1 MVDGWIS
8 KGYANY
14 NTKSKLPLFKFIGH
28 LQAKRAMKLR
38 PLMPLLLF
46 VPGYAFLASSHSK
59 RNHYRKE
66 IQQVESPKYSCAD
79 RSARE
84 FTFLLESK
92 KASVQIST
100 PELPTEISP
109 TSLLDYLLSLLT
121 SDLSSIILGSVGIL
135 LALSNRLSSID
146 YEASSIALNEAAD
159 MGMQSR
165 MDLLAVFSAGA
176 ILLNGVS
183 KLDVTSA
190 LADTVVLEGKCTD
203 GIIYLDKKLEGKE
216 TLKWAMKA
224 VTKSSPAKSVA
235 VLGYSNEELKWKICA
250 LNGII
255 PADEK
260 YWKEIPHDV
269 STPILNRFL
278 KEGQGNK
285 ETYLPTLQALPGRS
299 ELTYLPSNTQEVL
312 MLPINVSGRYEK
324 AALVLG
330 SDTAKTFSPKDVAWC
345 QVLASRVRKS
355 F

>member
-1 MVDGWIS
+1 M
-8 KGYANY
+8 
-14 NTKSKLPLFKFIGH
+14 
-28 LQAKRAMKLR
+28 Q
-38 PLMPLLLF
+38 
-46 VPGYAFLASSHSK
+46 
-59 RNHYRKE
+59 
-66 IQQVESPKYSCAD
+66 SPKYSSTD
-79 RSARE
+79 PSARG
-84 FTFLLESK
+84 FTSLFESK

-109 TSLLDYLLSLLT
+109 TSILDYLLSLLT

-176 ILLNGVS
+176 VLLNGVS

-190 LADTVVLEGKCTD
+190 LADTVVLEGKNTD

-235 VLGYSNEELKWKICA
+235 VLSYSNEDLKWKICA

-260 YWKEIPHDV
+260 YWKEIPDDV
-269 STPILNRFL
+269 TTPILNRFL

-299 ELTYLPSNTQEVL
+299 ELTYLPPNTQEVL
-312 MLPINVSGRYEK
+312 MLPIDVSGRYEK